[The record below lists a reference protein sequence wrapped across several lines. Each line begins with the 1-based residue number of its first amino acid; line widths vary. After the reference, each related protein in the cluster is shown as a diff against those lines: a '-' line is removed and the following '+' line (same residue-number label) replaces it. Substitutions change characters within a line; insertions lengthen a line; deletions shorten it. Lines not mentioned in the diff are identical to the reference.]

1 MKKLVLV
8 FSFMMVCCLW
18 STNLYAEENQPNT
31 AENQPTQKFAS
42 GIFSIGGGGF
52 FPGGDLNNFNTGYNG
67 TFSAG
72 MTLGNAIGLGIDIS
86 YRESEQNN
94 QYNSIYSSTNK
105 ISTFGMDYLFYLQPN
120 HWRVQPYIA
129 AGVGLYVNTL
139 DNWQGYKLDPSTG
152 IGYGVVG
159 KAGIR
164 FFITNNLFVGAYAK
178 YFTNWQTLK
187 TEYVSYYGN
196 YVQDTNLNLGGLE
209 GNIELG
215 FKF

>member
-1 MKKLVLV
+1 
-8 FSFMMVCCLW
+8 
-18 STNLYAEENQPNT
+18 
-31 AENQPTQKFAS
+31 
-42 GIFSIGGGGF
+42 
-52 FPGGDLNNFNTGYNG
+52 
-67 TFSAG
+67 
-72 MTLGNAIGLGIDIS
+72 
-86 YRESEQNN
+86 
-94 QYNSIYSSTNK
+94 
-105 ISTFGMDYLFYLQPN
+105 
-120 HWRVQPYIA
+120 QPYIA